1 MTSSKTVTYDHG
13 QRIAERAKQN
23 NPWNEPL
30 APSVARSKPA
40 ATPSAETIEP
50 MREASILLPTRNND
64 GMAVISAHAIVANA
78 LLDNFGGFTEESV
91 RGQWLDNGRVY
102 SDESIRYTVAAT
114 DTPDNRAKLE
124 ATARQACA
132 DAEQICL
139 YVRGFDGI
147 VQFVKP

>member
-23 NPWNEPL
+23 NPWNEP
-30 APSVARSKPA
+30 A

-50 MREASILLPTRNND
+50 MREASIILPATNND
-64 GMAVISAHAIVANA
+64 GYEIPYAHSALAHA
-78 LLDNFGGFTEESV
+78 LLDLFGGFTEEPV

-124 ATARQACA
+124 ECARVTCA
-132 DAEQICL
+132 DAEQICI
-139 YVRGFDGI
+139 YTRGFDGI
-147 VQFVKP
+147 VRFVKP